1 MAQLPVSGEKSKDV
15 SDPEQRIN
23 AEKPLFIKGFY
34 RKLFLSAVSVEQGR
48 AGHHKEAVN
57 RRHPPA
63 AVYRA
68 MERIHGTADGKGEMI
83 DHDQDGRSHP
93 DQIQIK

>member
-1 MAQLPVSGEKSKDV
+1 MAQLPVSDEKSKDIG
-15 SDPEQRIN
+15 DPEQRIN
-23 AEKPLFIKGFY
+23 AEKPLLLKGFY
-34 RKLFLSAVSVEQGR
+34 RKLSLPSVPVEQGR
-48 AGHHKEAVN
+48 AGYHKEAVN
-57 RRHPPA
+57 RRHSPA

-68 MERIHGTADGKGEMI
+68 VERIHSTADGKGEMI